1 MRGSILNH
9 YIFSVLISVPYNVKT
24 FIQESIMQTVT
35 ADRTTTSVK
44 SIIQKIRHPRLV
56 SFFIGPA
63 YPIWIAF
70 SVLVGRMTCLEVYFA
85 AFDLLLIAL
94 GFLVCDS
101 IKPIIPILTSFLYR
115 IPLEH
120 SPGTPFYSTYYSGAK
135 FVLPIILFCIAIAS
149 LVAMLIRMRVF
160 TKANLKSLPM
170 LLPLSLLSL
179 AFLLGGTFNDTKV
192 MADFWFA
199 LLEVVVFAL
208 VFWLLYLGLK
218 REDPEELCK
227 YFVYVA
233 GVLAAILILEV
244 AHLYVAYDNVIVNGT
259 INKGAIDFGW
269 GISNTCG
276 NCLTVLVPICFLGVI
291 KSKYHYVYFSLATLA
306 YVAAVLTLCRNAVLF
321 GSIFYAAC
329 VILCCFFGERKKT
342 YRVVAI
348 GIIVCLIVL
357 DLVFSKQVETL
368 FANMIAHG
376 LDDNG
381 RYPLWKAAFDGFLE
395 HPIFGNGFH
404 SFVPHISR
412 YASFIPFLAH
422 NTVFELVYSMGAFG
436 LIAYGVYRIYTV
448 IPFIKK
454 LSIEKVFLFLSIA
467 TLLVESLIDNYIFW
481 FAPTFVYNIAIIIAI
496 KYNEGEK
503 APAIE
508 NVKTEE

>member
-1 MRGSILNH
+1 
-9 YIFSVLISVPYNVKT
+9 
-24 FIQESIMQTVT
+24 MQTVT
-35 ADRTTTSVK
+35 ADRSVTPEK
-44 SIIQKIRHPRLV
+44 SLIEKIRDPRLV
-56 SFFIGPA
+56 SFFMGPA
-63 YPIWIAF
+63 YPIWIAA
-70 SVLVGRMTCLEVYFA
+70 SVLIGRMTCLEVYFA

-94 GFLVCDS
+94 GFFVCDS

-120 SPGTPFYSTYYSGAK
+120 SPGTPFYSDYYSGAT
-135 FVLPIILFCIAIAS
+135 FIVPIVFFCIAFAS
-149 LVAMLIRMRVF
+149 LVYMLIRMRVF
-160 TKANLKSLPM
+160 TKDNLKSLPM
-170 LLPLSLLSL
+170 LLPLGLLSL
-179 AFLLGGTFNDTKV
+179 AFLLGGAFNDTKV
-192 MADFWFA
+192 IGDFWFS

-244 AHLYVAYDNVIVNGT
+244 AHLYVAYDDVVIDGV
-259 INKGAIDFGW
+259 INKSAIDFGW

-291 KSKYHYVYFSLATLA
+291 KSKYHYVYFSLATLS
-306 YVAAVLTLCRNAVLF
+306 YVAAALTLCRNAVLF
-321 GSIFYAAC
+321 GGIFYAAC
-329 VILCCFFGERKKT
+329 VLLCCFFGKRRKA
-342 YRVVAI
+342 YRFVAL
-348 GIIVCLIVL
+348 GILVLLIILEV
-357 DLVFSKQVETL
+357 VFSEQVETL

-404 SFVPHISR
+404 SFVPEVTR

-422 NTVFELVYSMGAFG
+422 NTVFELLYALGAFG
-436 LIAYGVYRIYTV
+436 LIAYGVYRVYTV
-448 IPFIKK
+448 IPFVKK
-454 LSIEKVFLFLSIA
+454 ISIEKVFLFLSIA
-467 TLLVESLIDNYIFW
+467 TLIAESLIDNYIFW

-496 KYNEGEK
+496 KYNEGER
-503 APAIE
+503 APSVE
-508 NVKTEE
+508 NVKIEE